1 MISEEVNKCNNQN
14 YKLYCSYLRSGMGE
28 VTCFS
33 RISGSS
39 KKCPDSPG
47 LPPPLCIDMMLGDRG
62 VGADLRYVMDG
73 HGIICIV

>member
-1 MISEEVNKCNNQN
+1 
-14 YKLYCSYLRSGMGE
+14 MGE